1 MPTTAP
7 FSYTVSETSCHF
19 SPATRRVTFAI
30 VVIEPKDPIA
40 GAMFATDTAVLA
52 STEALPSSTRTLAVP
67 RKSSPNTWLTL
78 ESGPET
84 SQTPSDS
91 KSKEYVSES
100 PSASLAT
107 TVNVTEPPSRAGVE
121 VNESIVGVPFD
132 SIVTPRPSSLSWS
145 PMNVKSERQSPKT
158 WNRDDSIQPY
168 PTR

>member
-1 MPTTAP
+1 M
-7 FSYTVSETSCHF
+7 SETSCHF
-19 SPATRRVTFAI
+19 SPATRRVTFAS
-30 VVIEPKDPIA
+30 VVIEPKDSIA

-52 STEALPSSTRTLAVP
+52 STDALPSSTRTLAVP
-67 RKSSPNTWLTL
+67 RKSSPNTWLTF

-107 TVNVTEPPSRAGVE
+107 TVNVTELPSIAGVE
-121 VNESIVGVPFD
+121 VNESIVGAAFD
-132 SIVTPRPSSLSWS
+132 STVNARTSSLSWS
-145 PMNVKSERQSPKT
+145 PMNVKSERSSPRASK
-158 WNRDDSIQPY
+158 RDDSIPPY